1 MANTKNLPNI
11 VGTETIASSW
21 RKLLDRDRNIS
32 TMFAGT
38 DFTTDQ
44 TVSDIGR
51 PNYRVDLNRLFFWDG
66 EKFVDLF
73 DTIGLDMFTYET
85 DNPDIPEGVNDLK
98 GVLDAII
105 RRNVLNAVTLPA
117 EGVKYV
123 ATGTDY
129 TFALPRAT
137 TNKYSLFIFIDGVK
151 QETSTYD
158 LSEDGKSILFKVAPA
173 RGELVE
179 IIEHSSLTEWDYS
192 PNIQYFKGDGSKD
205 TFDLDFE
212 VLRPELVSVNVDGV
226 ELQKNQFSVPTPTQI
241 TLNNIPAN
249 NANIQVT
256 SLGRASL
263 LTVSPNSI
271 GTDELKAGS
280 VTKSKLADGIL
291 FNINMIENGDISSA
305 MLANN
310 SVTSNKLAN
319 NSVSTAKIIDKAV
332 TEDKL
337 STAVQNK
344 LNSGG
349 ADLSGYYTKTEIDNK
364 GYLTQHQSL
373 ADYYTKTEIDNKGYL
388 TQHQSLADYYTKT
401 EVDDMIG
408 DIDVALASI
417 IAG

>member
-44 TVSDIGR
+44 SASDIGR

-192 PNIQYFKGDGSKD
+192 PNIQYFKGDGTTT
-205 TFDLDFE
+205 TFTLDFE
-212 VLRPELVSVNVDGV
+212 ILRPEVVSVNINGT
-226 ELQKNQFSVPTPTQI
+226 ELQKNQFTIPNINQI
-241 TLNNIPAN
+241 TLTTAPAN
-249 NANIQVT
+249 GASIQVST
-256 SLGRASL
+256 VGRSSLI
-263 LTVSPNSI
+263 TVSANSI
-271 GTDELKAGS
+271 GTEELKAGS
-280 VTKSKLADGIL
+280 VTQSKLADGIM
-291 FNINMIENGDISSA
+291 FNINMIGNGDISSA
-305 MLANN
+305 MIAN
-310 SVTSNKLAN
+310 SGVTTAKLAN
-319 NSVSTAKIIDKAV
+319 NSVSTAKIINKAV
-332 TEDKL
+332 TEAKL
-337 STAVQNK
+337 STGLVNK
-344 LNSGG
+344 LLVPDSV
-349 ADLSGYYTKTEIDNK
+349 D
-364 GYLTQHQSL
+364 TQHVKDG
-373 ADYYTKTEIDNKGYL
+373 AITANK
-388 TQHQSLADYYTKT
+388 
-401 EVDDMIG
+401 
-408 DIDVALASI
+408 LASSLLQRI
-417 IAG
+417 TTLEAKVRQLEGE

>member
-192 PNIQYFKGDGSKD
+192 PNIQYFKGDGTTT
-205 TFDLDFE
+205 TFTLDFE
-212 VLRPELVSVNVDGV
+212 ILRPEVVSVNINGT
-226 ELQKNQFSVPTPTQI
+226 ELQKNQFTIPNINQI
-241 TLNNIPAN
+241 TLTTAPAN
-249 NANIQVT
+249 GASIQVST
-256 SLGRASL
+256 VGRSSLI
-263 LTVSPNSI
+263 TVSANSI
-271 GTDELKAGS
+271 GTEELKAGS
-280 VTKSKLADGIL
+280 VTQSKLADGIM
-291 FNINMIENGDISSA
+291 FNINMIGNGDISSA
-305 MLANN
+305 MIAN
-310 SVTSNKLAN
+310 SGVTTAKLAN
-319 NSVSTAKIIDKAV
+319 NSVSTAKIINKAV

-337 STAVQNK
+337 STGLVNK
-344 LNSGG
+344 LLVPDSV
-349 ADLSGYYTKTEIDNK
+349 D
-364 GYLTQHQSL
+364 TQHVKDG
-373 ADYYTKTEIDNKGYL
+373 AITANK
-388 TQHQSLADYYTKT
+388 
-401 EVDDMIG
+401 
-408 DIDVALASI
+408 LASSLLQRI
-417 IAG
+417 TTLEAKVRQLEGE